1 MIVLSGGTGTPKLVQ
16 GLRRIIPDEEITVI
30 VNTAE
35 DIMVSGNLVTP
46 DVDTVLYLFS
56 GYLDV
61 RKWWG
66 IQSDTFHTNN
76 ALKRLGVNEKLMLG
90 DADRATCIFRSEL
103 MRKGASLTDA
113 TLQLSSVL
121 GIKARV
127 LPMCDEKVDT
137 MINTS
142 QGLMHFQE
150 FWVGARGEPDV
161 IDLKI
166 EGIEKAGPTKE
177 VKEALD
183 SEDNVIIGPSNP
195 ITSIGPILALKGM
208 RKILSRKKVIAVSP
222 IIGDSP
228 VSGPAGKLMAAC
240 GFQVSSKGVADC
252 YGDILDIMVI
262 DERDTADEADFDVK
276 TIRFDTLMTS
286 VEKSEALAKKIV
298 ALLR

>member
-1 MIVLSGGTGTPKLVQ
+1 VIVLSGGTGTPKLLQ

-113 TLQLSSVL
+113 TLQLSSAL
-121 GIKARV
+121 GIKSRV

-166 EGIEKAGPTKE
+166 EGIEKAKPTTE
-177 VKEALD
+177 LKEALD

-195 ITSIGPILALKGM
+195 
-208 RKILSRKKVIAVSP
+208 
-222 IIGDSP
+222 
-228 VSGPAGKLMAAC
+228 
-240 GFQVSSKGVADC
+240 
-252 YGDILDIMVI
+252 
-262 DERDTADEADFDVK
+262 
-276 TIRFDTLMTS
+276 
-286 VEKSEALAKKIV
+286 
-298 ALLR
+298 